1 MDKMKFLAI
10 KYAFILHIVK
20 VIFLSYFRKKQ
31 NYDSDARIS
40 LKACIKAAYVCEN
53 KHELKWVVYSTYL
66 LFAIISIFKHYVKQ
80 NNT

>member
-1 MDKMKFLAI
+1 MEKIKFISI

-31 NYDSDARIS
+31 NYDSDPRIA
-40 LKACIKAAYVCEN
+40 LKSCIKAAYVCEN
-53 KHELKWVVYSTYL
+53 EKQLQWVVSST
-66 LFAIISIFKHYVKQ
+66 ISIFKHYIKQ

>member
-1 MDKMKFLAI
+1 MKKIKFISI

-31 NYDSDARIS
+31 NYDSDARIA
-40 LKACIKAAYVCEN
+40 LKACIKAAYFCEN
-53 KHELKWVVYSTYL
+53 KHELQWVVSST
-66 LFAIISIFKHYVKQ
+66 ISIFKHYVKQ

>member
-10 KYAFILHIVK
+10 KYAFILHIIK
-20 VIFLSYFRKKQ
+20 VLFLSYFRKKQ
-31 NYDSDARIS
+31 NYDSDARIA

-53 KHELKWVVYSTYL
+53 KHELQWVVSST
-66 LFAIISIFKHYVKQ
+66 ISIFKHYVKQ